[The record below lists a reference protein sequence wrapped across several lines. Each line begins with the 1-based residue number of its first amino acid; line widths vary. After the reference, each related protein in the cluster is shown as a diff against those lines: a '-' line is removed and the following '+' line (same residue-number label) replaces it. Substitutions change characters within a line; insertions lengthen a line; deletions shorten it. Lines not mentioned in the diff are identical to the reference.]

1 MKRFVVVVLS
11 VVVTLLVISCAKLP
25 EAEID
30 QAGTALAAAEAAGA
44 QKYAPDAWNRAKQAM
59 EMLNAELSAQGEK
72 FRLLRNFK
80 TAGTLAEEA
89 VNFANQARAEADK
102 KKAQLRADITKLI
115 ADVKNYL
122 QSARTQLSGLP
133 RTAALNTANLRSR
146 LDAAE
151 GLLEKAQS
159 ELAAER
165 FDSAMASAGEARDSA
180 VGVLRTIE
188 QAVPRPAVKKR

>member
-11 VVVTLLVISCAKLP
+11 VVVTLLVTSCAKLP

-30 QAGTALAAAEAAGA
+30 QAGTALAAAETAGA

-59 EMLNAELSAQGEK
+59 ERLNAELSAQGEK

-89 VNFANQARAEADK
+89 VNFANQAKAEADK

-122 QSARTQLSGLP
+122 QSARTQLSALP
-133 RTAALNTANLRSR
+133 WTAGLNTANLRSR
-146 LDAAE
+146 LAAAE

-159 ELAAER
+159 EMVGER

>member
-59 EMLNAELSAQGEK
+59 ERLNAELSAQGEK

-89 VNFANQARAEADK
+89 VNLANQARAEADK